1 MGNSSVT
8 SASNLQMDYMNLL
21 ITQLQNQNPLE
32 PMDNG
37 DMATQLTMYSQLS
50 LVEGISSNFDDSLAI
65 AEKQYAD
72 SLIGKTVTFYVQ
84 NKDGTYTKNQGVVN
98 AVYYDSENKENKL
111 IVTDSKKQ
119 EYTLTTDGI
128 VLVEDTPTTDAS
140 TTTNTNTN
148 SNTNTNTK

>member
-37 DMATQLTMYSQLS
+37 DMATQLAMYSQLS

-84 NKDGTYTKNQGVVN
+84 NKDGTYTKNQGVVDS
-98 AVYYDSENKENKL
+98 VYYDSENKENKL

-119 EYTLTTDGI
+119 EFTLTTDGI